1 MLRYSRYNHVV
12 KLPEEEAHVLY
23 NFRTGALLRLDPVR
37 KAVFDS
43 AEDLPEDSR
52 AVESLRRGGFLT
64 AYDELRH
71 MRTQA
76 FSAVGTG
83 RFLGLTI
90 CPTLAC
96 NFSCPYCFE
105 QARSGRM
112 SQEVQDSIIRFAREN
127 LENYGLDGLD
137 VVWYGGEPLLC
148 PDIIE
153 SLSARLL
160 ETCREFNAGY
170 TARIITNG
178 WFLNEENAA
187 LLDRAR
193 IGFIQTTLDGPSP
206 ETNDHLRRS
215 KDGGSSFRRIL
226 DNLQKLRPFEME
238 PPRGYPADYKL
249 PRVQVRCN
257 VNRENAPQ
265 YADLA
270 ERIHALSEEKGF
282 GISVYASKMDSSD
295 ENQQCI
301 RSCTLE
307 SDEFAQLIGVDA
319 LADRMPSKYNKLYC
333 MAQYPHAYA
342 IDELGNLYKCSEL
355 VGRDEYVIGNV
366 KDCSVLG
373 EPGAGISSVDAFF
386 ETLFPDQDMECMT
399 CRAFPLCLGGCP
411 KKRVQGKRECWPMK
425 EKLDDFVLA
434 KYRLRSA
441 DHPELRNL

>member
-1 MLRYSRYNHVV
+1 MLSYSRYNHVV
-12 KLPEEEAHVLY
+12 KIPEEDAYVLY
-23 NFRTGALLRLDPVR
+23 NFRTGAFLRLDPVK
-37 KAVFDS
+37 KAVFDN

-52 AVESLRRGGFLT
+52 AIEALRQGGFLV

-76 FSAVGTG
+76 FAAGGTG

-112 SQEVQDSIIRFAREN
+112 SREVQDSIIGFAREN
-127 LENYGLDGLD
+127 LEKYGLDGLD

-160 ETCREFNAGY
+160 KICGDLGVGY

-178 WFLNEENAA
+178 WFLTEENAG
-187 LLDRAR
+187 LLERAKV
-193 IGFIQTTLDGPSP
+193 GFIQTTLDGPSP

-215 KDGGSSFRRIL
+215 KDGGSSFRRIME
-226 DNLQKLRPFEME
+226 NLQKMRPFAME

-249 PRVQVRCN
+249 PRIQVRCN
-257 VNRENAPQ
+257 VNRDNARL
-265 YADLA
+265 YGELA
-270 ERIHALSEEKGF
+270 ARIHTLAEEKGI
-282 GISVYASKMDSSD
+282 GLSVYASKMDSSD
-295 ENQQCI
+295 ENQPCI

-307 SDEFAQLIGVDA
+307 SDEFAYLVGVDA
-319 LADRMPSKYNKLYC
+319 LVAKMPTKYNKLYC

-342 IDELGNLYKCSEL
+342 VDELGNLYKCSEL

-366 KDCSVLG
+366 RDYSVLR
-373 EPGAGISSVDAFF
+373 EPGPGISVVDAFF
-386 ETLFPDQDMECMT
+386 ETVFPEDDRECMT
-399 CRAFPLCLGGCP
+399 CKAFPLCLGGCP
-411 KKRVQGKRECWPMK
+411 KKRIQGKRECWPMK
-425 EKLDDFVLA
+425 ENLDGFVLA
-434 KYRLRSA
+434 QYSLRSA
-441 DHPELRNL
+441 GHPE